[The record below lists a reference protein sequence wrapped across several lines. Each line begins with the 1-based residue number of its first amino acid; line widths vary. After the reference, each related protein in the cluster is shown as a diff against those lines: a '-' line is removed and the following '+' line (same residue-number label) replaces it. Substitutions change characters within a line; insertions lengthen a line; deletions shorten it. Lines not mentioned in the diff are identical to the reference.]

1 MISSAR
7 WCGGCGRGMSMPLL
21 DAPLPRMAGRLSFMR
36 ATCGSL
42 EDVRP
47 GGIAVVGLP
56 VGDAEAARS
65 GQSLAP
71 RGLRETSVYFG
82 WHANPQFQHP
92 IDVDDRRAISAAG
105 IFERMIDLGDLR
117 AASMPRA
124 LRDVQTCLWA
134 RQASAIYLGGTAALL
149 DAFVAPDLDLRT
161 VRLGGEGVA
170 GDLTLAPVSGPGLA
184 PDPTRTRKDVQAM
197 LATHIGPSRRAIAIF
212 DLSVFATSLS
222 GLCDRPR
229 LGGCALA
236 EVALW
241 LSALGASRVS
251 AVFLT
256 GLNPTLSGMG
266 IIKTGQRLMVTALLS
281 FVYARLGVAH
291 PHASAANSGETVS

>member
-1 MISSAR
+1 
-7 WCGGCGRGMSMPLL
+7 MPLL

-36 ATCGSL
+36 AACGSL
-42 EDVRP
+42 DDVQP
-47 GGIAVVGLP
+47 GGVAIIGLP
-56 VGDAEAARS
+56 VEDLDANHA

-92 IDVDDRRAISAAG
+92 VDVDDRREISAAG
-105 IFERMIDLGDLR
+105 IFERMVDLGDIR
-117 AASMPRA
+117 AASIPDA
-124 LRDVQTCLWA
+124 LCSLQSRLWD
-134 RQASAIYLGGTAALL
+134 RQATAIYLGGNEALINAL
-149 DAFVAPDLDLRT
+149 PGPIVDVPV
-161 VRLGGEGVA
+161 VRLGGRGVA
-170 GDLTLAPVSGPGLA
+170 SDLSLAPLSGPGVP
-184 PDPTRTRKDVQAM
+184 PDPSRTAVAVQDMVRAH
-197 LATHIGPSRRAIAIF
+197 LGGRNRAIAVF

-229 LGGCALA
+229 IGGCTLP
-236 EVALW
+236 EVTLW
-241 LSALGASRVS
+241 LSALGGAGVS

-291 PHASAANSGETVS
+291 PAPAPAIGQEVYAP

>member
-1 MISSAR
+1 
-7 WCGGCGRGMSMPLL
+7 MPLL

-36 ATCGSL
+36 ATCGTL
-42 EDVRP
+42 EDVQP
-47 GGIAVVGLP
+47 GGLAIVGLP
-56 VGDAEAARS
+56 VEDVEAAHA

-92 IDVDDRRAISAAG
+92 VNVDDRRAISAAG
-105 IFERMIDLGDLR
+105 IFERMTDLGDLH
-117 AASMPRA
+117 AASMSRA
-124 LRDVQTCLWA
+124 LHEVQTRLWA
-134 RQASAIYLGGTAALL
+134 QRATAIYLGGNAALL
-149 DAFVAPDLDLRT
+149 DALAASEPSARI
-161 VRLGGEGVA
+161 VRLGGAGRA
-170 GDLTLAPVSGPGLA
+170 GDLALAPLAGPGIPA
-184 PDPTRTRKDVQAM
+184 DPGRTRAEVQA
-197 LATHIGPSRRAIAIF
+197 LIDTHIGHSPRAIAIF

-229 LGGCALA
+229 LGGCALD

-241 LSALGASRVS
+241 LSALGASKVS

-281 FVYARLGVAH
+281 FVYARLGVARG
-291 PHASAANSGETVS
+291 AAPIVTPTEEPVP